1 MAMAAPKPVLP
12 SVHPYA
18 AREPHA
24 DAVQLA
30 ELKMEDDYRS
40 DALELE
46 RVCEVLR
53 ATMSRFQ
60 ARLATDRRMLA
71 VERAALHCER
81 ETADAARIQ
90 AERLLQ
96 AIEQVATAGTFSQAA
111 ALLKQN
117 GSSVDCSGPSKVHI
131 QQSLAVGNLE
141 QASAS
146 PTQQPPTQQPPTQQS
161 PTQQLPPTVSGGSSE
176 VEQLQTPQSAPPSA
190 APAAAAPVAA
200 EVDASLPVS
209 AASMVPLTPVPS
221 RTPPPACKKKPE
233 KKAPAPPERWQPQD
247 AEAGSAKDAWAASGS
262 EGKQEAHDKGLE
274 TKEGS
279 SAVQYKF
286 PPLHLKRPAPAAE
299 ENGNRH
305 PMVKD
310 PPSAAI
316 RSDPPSI
323 ASHKEQ
329 AAANEPVH
337 IGHSVA
343 TDASSLASP
352 SSASASAHSV
362 RKTPQT
368 IACTE
373 AVQEEV
379 AIHHEGVENTALDI
393 DDEAETFDAP
403 PSQAVPPESPIY
415 RVMPDPAL
423 KEANAAA
430 VPPPAKMPDATIPPP
445 VRAAPAHRPKP
456 APAELRELH
465 YKTNRSNKLYI
476 GPS

>member
-1 MAMAAPKPVLP
+1 MAAPKPVLP

-117 GSSVDCSGPSKVHI
+117 GSSVDCSGPSK
-131 QQSLAVGNLE
+131 
-141 QASAS
+141 
-146 PTQQPPTQQPPTQQS
+146 
-161 PTQQLPPTVSGGSSE
+161 
-176 VEQLQTPQSAPPSA
+176 
-190 APAAAAPVAA
+190 
-200 EVDASLPVS
+200 
-209 AASMVPLTPVPS
+209 VPLTPVPS